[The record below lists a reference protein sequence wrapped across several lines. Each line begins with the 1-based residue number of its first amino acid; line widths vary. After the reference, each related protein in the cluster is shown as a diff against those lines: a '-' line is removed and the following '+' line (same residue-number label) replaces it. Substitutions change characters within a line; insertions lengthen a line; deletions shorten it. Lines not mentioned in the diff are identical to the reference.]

1 MMMRILLFAM
11 MTVLLASCNTPAMQ
25 AYQRGNADYAQGKY
39 KSALTNYLYAANEH
53 VPEAQYAV
61 AYQYYYGIGITRDQS
76 KAIVWLKRAA
86 VNSVK
91 ARRALEQLK
100 ERDPQEPWLLKI
112 HP

>member
-61 AYQYYYGIGITRDQS
+61 AYQYYYGIGTTRDQTQ
-76 KAIVWLKRAA
+76 AIVWMKRAA
-86 VNSVK
+86 VNSKK
-91 ARRALEQLK
+91 AQYALQLLEQQ
-100 ERDPQEPWLLKI
+100 DPPEPWLLGI
-112 HP
+112 HL